1 MCEKQIPPL
10 RCGMT
15 TKGRATLRLRI
26 EAELFCDDVVVFAD
40 ARCGERTRKDFAV
53 DADGAARGTHDG
65 TGAAVDGLHHIER
78 LECVV
83 CEEAIPG
90 EDAGAPDVGRL
101 KDREP
106 VLCGAVLEVLNED
119 GLDLVALI
127 EERGWVGVSGER
139 GTAKQLADANDGP
152 HG

>member
-65 TGAAVDGLHHIER
+65 AGTAVDGLHHVER
-78 LECVV
+78 VKSIV
-83 CEEAIPG
+83 REEAVPC
-90 EDAGAPDVGRL
+90 EDVGAPDIGRL

-106 VLCGAVLEVLNED
+106 VLCDAVLEVLNED

-127 EERGWVGVSGER
+127 EERDWIGVSGER
-139 GTAKQLADANDGP
+139 GTVEQRAGASDGA